1 MLHVIAQRV
10 RETVLRLLLVE
21 QSSRIAVQLALLVTN
36 ISRFDFPSHWPNLL
50 SELAGACMPDSAVP
64 LPGRERAMLA
74 LKHVLRALRSK
85 RIVVET
91 PRPNSGQMSPQ
102 GSLMQDSM
110 WYHSKDKHAVMLWV
124 LKTTKGISR

>member
-1 MLHVIAQRV
+1 MVSDTDNPSCFTQRV
-10 RETVLRLLLVE
+10 RESAVHLLLHE
-21 QSSRIAVQLALLVTN
+21 QSSRVAVQLALLVTN
-36 ISRFDFPSHWPNLL
+36 ISRFDFPPHWPNLL
-50 SELAGACMPDSAVP
+50 TDLASACMPDSPVP

-102 GSLMQDSM
+102 GG
-110 WYHSKDKHAVMLWV
+110 V
-124 LKTTKGISR
+124 LAWQLI